1 MKLEL
6 EDLTKEELLRV
17 IRKFAWIRASPQDLL
32 FIRWETLSE
41 KMQALLGES
50 IKAGE
55 AGDWQ
60 LADKRYDESDKVG
73 EKADAVWAAYM
84 GQK

>member
-6 EDLTKEELLRV
+6 EDLTKDELLRV
-17 IRKFAWIRASPQDLL
+17 IRKFAWFRASPRDML

-60 LADKRYDESDKVG
+60 LADKRYAESEKVSK
-73 EKADAVWAAYM
+73 KAEAVWAAYM
-84 GQK
+84 GQE